1 MNSRDQIIASVKNV
15 HRRLIS
21 EHIFRVTQTA
31 LFVGLVVIAVIY
43 LSSRLF
49 VLPYYAL
56 WALGAGIISFGVV
69 VIRGVFTKQSY
80 NSSLIQFDQ
89 YFPDNL
95 LLTALHA
102 PEDDSGL
109 LVTLRDKTVS
119 SSIRAFDL
127 FKLRKKDLWR
137 MKSLIGIGVI
147 FIFLLIVNTFPST
160 TQLQAK
166 DIEIE
171 KELVEQI
178 KKEVA
183 KTIKKTASET
193 LKKELQQLENDLKD
207 TETTEEA
214 LRELIKKQKELQLR
228 EQKLMQKQ
236 QTSEQLGDAK
246 SDLTAAEKK
255 ELASLITATKDLA
268 EQSGKTQT
276 AISKLGKSTGYP
288 LQTATGQTSP
298 TNSSQSN
305 GQPESQA
312 TSQGQTTGN
321 QATPGQSANKLQGE
335 GQGEGEGEGQR
346 QGQGTG
352 QGTGQGQGSGSGT
365 GSGAGQGSG
374 AGKGTGSRDL
384 LSVPSRLG
392 GSSQST
398 VDSGKIGEG
407 SSVNETES
415 AAPVT
420 KGTVK
425 PYSEVVGSYKDS
437 YLKSSNRLQLPPD
450 LQRIVQDYFS
460 SLETNE

>member
-31 LFVGLVVIAVIY
+31 LFVGLVVTAVIY
-43 LSSRLF
+43 LCSRLF

-56 WALGAGIISFGVV
+56 WALCAGIISFGVV
-69 VIRGVFTKQSY
+69 VVRGIFTKQSY

-137 MKSLIGIGVI
+137 IKSLIGIGVI
-147 FIFLLIVNTFPST
+147 FTFLLILNTFPST

-193 LKKELQQLENDLKD
+193 LKKELQQLENDLKN

-236 QTSEQLGDAK
+236 QTFEQLGDAK

-255 ELASLITATKDLA
+255 ELASLKTATKDLA

-276 AISKLGKSTGYP
+276 AISKLGKSTGNP
-288 LQTATGQTSP
+288 LETTTGQTSP
-298 TNSSQSN
+298 TNSSESN

-312 TSQGQTTGN
+312 TSQGQATGN
-321 QATPGQSANKLQGE
+321 LATPGQSANQVQGKGQGQ
-335 GQGEGEGEGQR
+335 GQGEGEGEGQ
-346 QGQGTG
+346 GAGEG
-352 QGTGQGQGSGSGT
+352 LGQGSGSGT

-374 AGKGTGSRDL
+374 AGKGSGSRDL

-407 SSVNETES
+407 SSAEETES
-415 AAPVT
+415 AVPVT
-420 KGTVK
+420 KGMVK

-437 YLKSSNRLQLPPD
+437 YLKSSDRLQLPPD